1 MPEDDPTRAQI
12 AGRFVQLAGWPERS
26 AELNSRRLRMQP
38 PGQRAGVFKC
48 RFDGEGRAVKQRRRE
63 RDAVHPAHDQIAGR
77 TPDPTLEQQGGDRN
91 PRREQFARP
100 CLAPRGAAASLMILR
115 TAASGPTLIR

>member
-1 MPEDDPTRAQI
+1 
-12 AGRFVQLAGWPERS
+12 
-26 AELNSRRLRMQP
+26 
-38 PGQRAGVFKC
+38 
-48 RFDGEGRAVKQRRRE
+48 VKQRRRE
-63 RDAVHPAHDQIAGR
+63 RDAVHPARDQMAGR